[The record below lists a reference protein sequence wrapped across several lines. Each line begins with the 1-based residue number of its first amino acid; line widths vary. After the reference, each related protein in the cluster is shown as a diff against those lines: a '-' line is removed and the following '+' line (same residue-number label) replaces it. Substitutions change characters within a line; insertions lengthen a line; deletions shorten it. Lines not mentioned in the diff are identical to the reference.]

1 MSGRDNATFWARYD
15 EVRELPDHVRLEEWV
30 LHAAHIEDLA
40 YTPIE
45 NGLWHSGL
53 GLTKEAMSKYE
64 QLSPP
69 AQARLYAANPILMEH
84 GKPIPQP
91 LPQMR
96 SFIHPRLVPVINWAN
111 VQACPPRSYARPSG
125 TCAEMQEHAALA
137 ATPAEYELANS

>member
-1 MSGRDNATFWARYD
+1 MSSRHDNTFWDRYNQMSH
-15 EVRELPDHVRLEEWV
+15 LPDHERIQEWV
-30 LHAAHIEDLA
+30 LRWAHTEDLA
-40 YTPIE
+40 YRPDEHGFWRNE
-45 NGLWHSGL
+45 NELAN
-53 GLTKEAMSKYE
+53 TAMSLYD